1 MTGTEL
7 TITDDDSASTEVA
20 LSVSLTSVAED
31 AAGTSVTVTGTLD
44 GAARTEATTVTV
56 SIGAATDTATEGTDY
71 TTVDNLTLTIGADQ
85 TSGTATFML
94 TPDNDTLGEGDEEI
108 SVTGT
113 TTATGLTVTG
123 TELTI
128 TDDDSAST
136 EVVLSVSLTSVAED
150 AAGTSVTVTGT
161 LDGAARTEATTVTV
175 SIGAGTDTATEGTDY
190 ATVDDLTLTINAE
203 QTSGTATF
211 TLTPDNDTLG
221 EGDETISVTGTTTAT
236 GLTVTGTELTITDD
250 DSASTEVAL
259 SVSLT
264 SVAEDAAGTSV
275 TVTGTL
281 DGAARTE
288 ATTVT
293 VSIGAATDTATEGT
307 DYAEVNDLTL
317 TIGAEQTSGTATFT
331 LTPDN
336 DTLGEGDEEISVTGT
351 TTATGLTVTGT
362 ELTIADDEVAPRQ
375 IDLATLGQTVA
386 EKVLEAVTL
395 SIIGTLKGPP
405 RDSATSVTV
414 SVGAAGDAAT
424 KGTDY
429 TVVEDFLLTIP
440 AGQTRGTATFTFTPL
455 NDSITEPDEAVSVSG
470 TTAASGIMVA
480 GTTVTIADDD
490 ERGVEVS
497 PSTLTVLE
505 DGSSTYT
512 VVLGSEPTGDV
523 TVTPSVGGGS
533 GDVTVSP
540 SRLIFTSSNW
550 DTAQTVTVSAAPD
563 AGAGTATIE
572 HAVSGADYGANGVTA
587 NPVEVTVADGSGMDT
602 MSRAWLARFGRTVAD
617 QVLDAVEGRLGA
629 ARAAGTELSL
639 AGQQIGNSATRERTE
654 EREAAARLETLGRW
668 LRGEQEDGDGWRPLT
683 GREVLRGSSFT
694 LTGGSAEDGFGGL
707 WGRGA
712 ITSLDGRE
720 GDLRLDG
727 EVVSALLGAD
737 WSRGRGSAGV
747 AVAHSRGEGSYR
759 GRSGDGEVESAL
771 TGVYPYG
778 RYELSERLSLW
789 GVAGYGAGTLKLTPD
804 GKAAMETDTALAMV
818 AVGGRGVLVKPSEG
832 GGLELAVK
840 PDVLVVRTTADAVN
854 RSTGGLAGSEADV
867 TRLRVGLEGRWRG
880 IGVGGGSLVPGF
892 EIGVRHDGGDAE
904 TGFGADVGA
913 GLAWRDPARGI
924 EAELRAR
931 GLLTHEDGGFRERG
945 FSGSLAWDPDPDSE
959 RGPKLTLIQTVGASA
974 TSGMDALL
982 RPDTVAGLTRA
993 NDDGL
998 GQRRLEAKLGYGFA
1012 VFGGRYTGTPEIGFS
1027 LSERG
1032 RETSLGWRLA
1042 GARRGDLSFEVRLEG
1057 SRLEATNDDRTP
1069 EHRFGLRMTARW

>member
-1 MTGTEL
+1 M
-7 TITDDDSASTEVA
+7 D
-20 LSVSLTSVAED
+20 
-31 AAGTSVTVTGTLD
+31 
-44 GAARTEATTVTV
+44 
-56 SIGAATDTATEGTDY
+56 
-71 TTVDNLTLTIGADQ
+71 
-85 TSGTATFML
+85 
-94 TPDNDTLGEGDEEI
+94 
-108 SVTGT
+108 
-113 TTATGLTVTG
+113 
-123 TELTI
+123 
-128 TDDDSAST
+128 
-136 EVVLSVSLTSVAED
+136 
-150 AAGTSVTVTGT
+150 
-161 LDGAARTEATTVTV
+161 
-175 SIGAGTDTATEGTDY
+175 
-190 ATVDDLTLTINAE
+190 
-203 QTSGTATF
+203 
-211 TLTPDNDTLG
+211 
-221 EGDETISVTGTTTAT
+221 
-236 GLTVTGTELTITDD
+236 
-250 DSASTEVAL
+250 
-259 SVSLT
+259 
-264 SVAEDAAGTSV
+264 
-275 TVTGTL
+275 
-281 DGAARTE
+281 
-288 ATTVT
+288 
-293 VSIGAATDTATEGT
+293 
-307 DYAEVNDLTL
+307 DLTL

-362 ELTIADDEVAPRQ
+362 EMTIADDEVAPRQ

-455 NDSITEPDEAVSVSG
+455 NDSLTEPDEAVSVSG
-470 TTAASGIMVA
+470 TTAASGIMVT

-523 TVTPSVGGGS
+523 TVTTSAGGGS

-550 DTAQTVTVSAAPD
+550 DTAQTVTVSAAAD

-572 HAVSGADYGANGVTA
+572 HAVTGADYGANGVTA

-617 QVLDAVEGRLGA
+617 QVLDAVEGRMGA

-639 AGQQIGNSATRERTE
+639 AGQQIGNSATTERTE

-683 GREVLRGSSFT
+683 GREVLRGSFFT
-694 LTGGSAEDGFGGL
+694 LTGGSAEDGFRGL

-804 GKAAMETDTALAMV
+804 GKAAIETDTALAMV

-840 PDVLVVRTTADAVN
+840 PDVLVVRTTAEAA
-854 RSTGGLAGSEADV
+854 GGGAASEADV

-880 IGVGGGSLVPGF
+880 IGVGGGSFVPGF

-913 GLAWRDPARGI
+913 GLAWRDPALGI

-982 RPDTVAGLTRA
+982 RPETVVALGAG
-993 NDDGL
+993 NDDGDDL
-998 GQRRLEAKLGYGFA
+998 GRRLEAKFGYGFT
-1012 VFGGRYTGTPEIGFS
+1012 VFGGRYTATPELGFG
-1027 LSERG
+1027 LSESS
-1032 RETSLGWRLA
+1032 RETTLGWRLQESRSA
-1042 GARRGDLSFEVRLEG
+1042 GFAFGLDVEGRRRESGDGDPEHRFGLGLGWRLGGARPEALDFEVRLEG
-1057 SRLEATNDDRTP
+1057 SRLQTANDGHDP
-1069 EHRFGLRMTARW
+1069 EHQLGLRMIARW